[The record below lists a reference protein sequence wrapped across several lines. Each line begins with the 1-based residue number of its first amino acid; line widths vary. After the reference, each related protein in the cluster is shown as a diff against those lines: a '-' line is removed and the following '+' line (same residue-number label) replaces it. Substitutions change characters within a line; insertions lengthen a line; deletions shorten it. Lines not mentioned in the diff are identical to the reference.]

1 MCDLCIKET
10 NLHKNS
16 KTIEYYIDSDG
27 CWICTSHPKD
37 HGGYCHIVRNRKVS
51 LAHRYVYELLIK
63 KIKEGLHLLH
73 HCDKRA
79 CINPSCMF
87 EGTDLDN
94 NRDMRRKGRAVYVRG
109 ERQGLSKLKETD
121 VKNIRSLYDTG
132 DYSHLDLAI
141 IFGVN
146 KSTIGR
152 IIRYNTWKETT

>member
-63 KIKEGLHLLH
+63 KIKEGLHH
-73 HCDKRA
+73 
-79 CINPSCMF
+79 
-87 EGTDLDN
+87 
-94 NRDMRRKGRAVYVRG
+94 
-109 ERQGLSKLKETD
+109 
-121 VKNIRSLYDTG
+121 DTG